1 MEIKIENLYFFE
13 PRLAM
18 DSFSRFL
25 ARLIIYS
32 FYAVF
37 AAAAGI
43 FLFSDIE
50 KLFWLGMLMAVFL
63 GYRLL
68 HLRQAERS
76 IVGLTRYLPRLNRRN
91 LNWEAKNLNVAY
103 YLSPA
108 SFSFIERAYDKAAI
122 IGGGI
127 YLYFLKSLVRL
138 PNIEKA
144 LARMDVNAED
154 LGRKIEEFIADD
166 EVKKTKESKSDL
178 LVKAELSVKLA
189 FIQAVGCKNRFIDP
203 HDLFAVLGNLGDS
216 KINRIFSLFEINSA
230 DLEKAMIF
238 SHFNWRTP
246 KILGG
251 FAQRPYK
258 IRHRVMNRAWTSR
271 PTPTLD
277 NYGFD
282 ITDLARA
289 GRTGFL
295 IGHKEEYARM
305 IDILSRPTKPNALL
319 VGEPGTG
326 KETIVS
332 ALAFG
337 IIKDEVPEALFD
349 KRIVSLSIG
358 DLISGAPTEEVAS
371 RLNKIVEEIISAGNI
386 ILYIPDIHN
395 LFKTSERGGLNAANI
410 LLPIINNDAFPVIGV
425 TYPKELKIS
434 IKAAS

>member
-32 FYAVF
+32 FYTVF

-50 KLFWLGMLMAVFL
+50 KLFWLGMLMAIFL

-68 HLRQAERS
+68 NLRQAERS
-76 IVGLTRYLPRLNRRN
+76 IIGLTRYLPRLNRRN

-103 YLSPA
+103 YLPPA

-127 YLYFLKSLVRL
+127 YLYFFKSFVRL

-189 FIQAVGCKNRFIDP
+189 F
-203 HDLFAVLGNLGDS
+203 
-216 KINRIFSLFEINSA
+216 
-230 DLEKAMIF
+230 
-238 SHFNWRTP
+238 
-246 KILGG
+246 
-251 FAQRPYK
+251 
-258 IRHRVMNRAWTSR
+258 
-271 PTPTLD
+271 
-277 NYGFD
+277 
-282 ITDLARA
+282 
-289 GRTGFL
+289 
-295 IGHKEEYARM
+295 
-305 IDILSRPTKPNALL
+305 
-319 VGEPGTG
+319 
-326 KETIVS
+326 
-332 ALAFG
+332 
-337 IIKDEVPEALFD
+337 
-349 KRIVSLSIG
+349 
-358 DLISGAPTEEVAS
+358 
-371 RLNKIVEEIISAGNI
+371 
-386 ILYIPDIHN
+386 
-395 LFKTSERGGLNAANI
+395 
-410 LLPIINNDAFPVIGV
+410 
-425 TYPKELKIS
+425 
-434 IKAAS
+434 